1 MKGFFQYLAPFA
13 PDYSGAVSVVFGMK
27 ALTVLCDP
35 GGCSGNVCG
44 YDEPRFYGSPNA
56 LFSAA
61 IRDMDVIM
69 GKDDLLA
76 RKVLHAASEKSYP
89 FAALIG
95 TPVVSVVATDL
106 NNLCHT
112 VEKKTGLLALSVDT
126 NGMDYYDI
134 GQSKMNLKLVKKFGA
149 AGEGSKKLSLVI
161 GYTPLDMLGLCEAP
175 NWENSVLLGYDENSL
190 QCLRNL
196 NDVKETVVLS
206 PSALAAARELEKSF
220 GIPYRVAFPE
230 SPVLDKLA
238 ALKEEKLGKTLI
250 VHQQFAA
257 NALRDMGIE
266 ADVGTW
272 FMLDK
277 AYAKEGDIR
286 FDDEEVFIETA
297 MGYDTII
304 CDEFYFKALK
314 DFKGRKIS
322 FNHFAV
328 SGDLFI

>member
-13 PDYSGAVSVVFGMK
+13 PDYSGAVGVVFGMN

-44 YDEPRFYGSPNA
+44 YDEPRFYGSGHA
-56 LFSAA
+56 LYSAA

-76 RKVLHAASEKSYP
+76 RKVLFAASEKSYP

-106 NNLCHT
+106 NNLCRA
-112 VEKKTGLLALSVDT
+112 VEKKTGIPAVSVDT
-126 NGMDYYDI
+126 NGMDSYDI
-134 GQSKMNLKLVKKFGA
+134 GQSKMNLKLVKKFA
-149 AGEGSKKLSLVI
+149 LEGSGNKTKSLVI
-161 GYTPLDMLGLCEAP
+161 GYTPLDMMGLAEP
-175 NWENSVLLGYDENSL
+175 PKWENAVLFGYCEDTMEM
-190 QCLRNL
+190 LRNL
-196 NDVKETVVLS
+196 ADVKETLVLS

-220 GIPYRVAFPE
+220 GIPYRAAFPE
-230 SPVLDKLA
+230 SKAMDKIELPDNP
-238 ALKEEKLGKTLI
+238 GKTLI
-250 VHQQFAA
+250 IHQQFAA
-257 NALRDMGIE
+257 NALREKLQIE
-266 ADVGTW
+266 ADVGSW
-272 FMLDK
+272 FMLDREF
-277 AYAKEGDIR
+277 AKENDIR

-297 MGYDTII
+297 MNYNTLI

-314 DFKGRKIS
+314 DFKGNKIK

-328 SGDLFI
+328 SGDLYI

>member
-13 PDYSGAVSVVFGMK
+13 PDYSGAVSVVFGME

-44 YDEPRFYGSPNA
+44 YDEPRFYGSENA

-76 RKVLHAASEKSYP
+76 RKVLFAASEKNYP

-106 NNLCHT
+106 NNLCHV
-112 VEKKTGLLALSVDT
+112 VEKKTGIQAISVDT
-126 NGMDYYDI
+126 NGMDNYDI
-134 GQSKMNLKLVKKFGA
+134 GQSKMYLKLVRKFA
-149 AGEGSKKLSLVI
+149 ASGEGNKTKNLVL
-161 GYTPLDMLGLCEAP
+161 GYTPLDMRGLAEVP
-175 NWENSVLLGYDENSL
+175 DWENSVLLGWTADSL
-190 QCLRNL
+190 DALKNL
-196 NDVKETVVLS
+196 NDIKESIVLS
-206 PSALAAARELEKSF
+206 PSALAAARELEKLY
-220 GIPYRVAFPE
+220 GIPYRAAFPE
-230 SPVLDKLA
+230 SEVINSISLP
-238 ALKEEKLGKTLI
+238 ENPGKTLI
-250 VHQQFAA
+250 IHQQFAA
-257 NALRDMGIE
+257 NALREKLGLD

-277 AYAKEGDIR
+277 AFAKEGDLK
-286 FDDEEVFIETA
+286 FEDEEVFIETA

-314 DFKGRKIS
+314 DFKGNKIA

-328 SGDLFI
+328 SGDLYE

>member
-13 PDYSGAVSVVFGMK
+13 PDYSGAVSVVFGMN

-44 YDEPRFYGSPNA
+44 YDEPRFYGSKNA
-56 LFSAA
+56 LYSAA

-106 NNLCHT
+106 NSLCRA
-112 VEKKTGLLALSVDT
+112 VEKNTGIPAVSVDT
-126 NGMDYYDI
+126 NGMDHYDI
-134 GQSKMNLKLVKKFGA
+134 GQSKMNLRLVKKF
-149 AGEGSKKLSLVI
+149 AGEGSGEKTKTLVI
-161 GYTPLDMLGLCEAP
+161 GYTPLDMMGLAEP
-175 NWENSVLLGYDENSL
+175 PIWEGSVLFGYCEDTMEAL
-190 QCLRNL
+190 QNL
-196 NDVKETVVLS
+196 ADVKETLVLS
-206 PSALAAARELEKSF
+206 PSGLAAARELEKSF
-220 GIPYRVAFPE
+220 GIPYRADFPE
-230 SPVLDKLA
+230 SSVIDKIELP
-238 ALKEEKLGKTLI
+238 EKPGKTLMI
-250 VHQQFAA
+250 HQQFAA
-257 NALRDMGIE
+257 NALRDKLSID

-277 AYAKEGDIR
+277 EFAKENDIK
-286 FDDEEVFIETA
+286 FDDEEVFIKTV
-297 MGYDTII
+297 MNYDTLI
-304 CDEFYFKALK
+304 CDEFYFKALN
-314 DFKGRKIS
+314 DFKGNKIR

-328 SGDLFI
+328 SGDLYI